1 MGQTDPTNELPLRR
15 HLFLLILSVT
25 ILLSSPVS
33 FIKMPAYGDETN
45 ILVKQYEF
53 IPNSIEVK
61 RGVPVSLVFTSE
73 YITQSII
80 IYAFK
85 ITEVVEKGVGT
96 TISFTPDRVGVFEY
110 FATAFPGFGHK
121 GLRGKLI
128 VTD

>member
-1 MGQTDPTNELPLRR
+1 LRKY
-15 HLFLLILSVT
+15 LIVFILSAVAK
-25 ILLSSPVS
+25 LSNPVS
-33 FIKMPAYGDETN
+33 FIGTPANGAEGID

-53 IPNSIEVK
+53 IPKTITVVK
-61 RGVPVSLVFTSE
+61 GVPVNLIFTSE

-85 ITEVVEKGVGT
+85 ITEVVEQGVGT
-96 TISFTPDRVGVFEY
+96 TISFTPDKAGEFEY
-110 FATAFPGFGHK
+110 FATAFPGFCHK